1 MTMDRV
7 SKNIKSLRKRMG
19 ETQEDLAYSIGLD
32 SKSAVA
38 NWESGNNSP
47 SQENLKR
54 IAARYR
60 VTVDQLLEDD
70 LSTGFSLLNYL
81 NNVAEDRGS
90 DLLHSIVCLFPIV
103 TIKEEDDLYPKLIE
117 IKASHRH
124 FLECIENEDENSYIY
139 FEKALLAYGELIK
152 QSDCIS
158 ATANGLSLFL
168 LLIIMIKS
176 YKYFEGVFDFFEIK
190 NKIRR
195 KKEIK
200 RFLLEDLLSKSKDFP
215 DKLRSMVYEDYYK
228 DIMEEIRVLKGD
240 ERLFQLGDYYHCL
253 IYIFDIVD
261 NELSTEINQQIGL
274 ALLSDLS
281 LMKNKFIKRI
291 ENYFIKVGKV
301 Q

>member
-1 MTMDRV
+1 MDRL

-281 LMKNKFIKRI
+281 LMKNKFVKRI

>member
-1 MTMDRV
+1 MDRL

>member
-1 MTMDRV
+1 MNRL
-7 SKNIKSLRKRMG
+7 SQNIKSLRKRMG

-38 NWESGNNSP
+38 NWESGNNRPSP
-47 SQENLKR
+47 ESLKK

-81 NNVAEDRGS
+81 NNAVEDKGS
-90 DLLHSIVCLFPIV
+90 DLVHSFIYLFPIV
-103 TIKEEDDLYPKLIE
+103 TIKEDDDLYPKLKDTKDI
-117 IKASHRH
+117 HRH
-124 FLECIENEDENSYIY
+124 FFECVKNQDDESCIY
-139 FEKALLAYGELIK
+139 LEKAILDYTELIK
-152 QSDCIS
+152 QSGCIS
-158 ATANGLSLFL
+158 AIANILSLWLFGMITLRNYINFEEIFDLFL
-168 LLIIMIKS
+168 
-176 YKYFEGVFDFFEIK
+176 IK
-190 NKIRR
+190 NKT
-195 KKEIK
+195 
-200 RFLLEDLLSKSKDFP
+200 
-215 DKLRSMVYEDYYK
+215 SMVYEDYYK

-261 NELSTEINQQIGL
+261 NDLSTEINQQIGL
-274 ALLSDLS
+274 VLLSDLS
-281 LMKNKFIKRI
+281 LMKNKFVKRI

>member
-1 MTMDRV
+1 MNRL
-7 SKNIKSLRKRMG
+7 SQNIKSLRKRMG

-38 NWESGNNSP
+38 NWESGNNRPSP
-47 SQENLKR
+47 ESLKK

-70 LSTGFSLLNYL
+70 LSTEFSLLNYL
-81 NNVAEDRGS
+81 NSAVEVRSS
-90 DLLHSIVCLFPIV
+90 DLAHSFICLFPIV
-103 TIKEEDDLYPKLIE
+103 TIKEDDDLYPKLKD
-117 IKASHRH
+117 IKDIHRH
-124 FLECIENEDENSYIY
+124 FFECVKNQDDESCIY
-139 FEKALLAYGELIK
+139 LKKAILDYTELIK
-152 QSDCIS
+152 QSGCIS
-158 ATANGLSLFL
+158 AIANILGLWLFV
-168 LLIIMIKS
+168 MITLRD
-176 YKYFEGVFDFFEIK
+176 YIDFEGMFDLFEIR
-190 NKIRR
+190 NKTKR

-200 RFLLEDLLSKSKDFP
+200 RFISEDLLGKNISFSDNMITI
-215 DKLRSMVYEDYYK
+215 DWGDYYK
-228 DIMEEIRVLKGD
+228 DIMEEIKVLKGD
-240 ERLFQLGDYYHCL
+240 KRLFQLGDYYHCL

>member
-1 MTMDRV
+1 MDRL

-195 KKEIK
+195 KKEEGNTTFSFG
-200 RFLLEDLLSKSKDFP
+200 RF
-215 DKLRSMVYEDYYK
+215 
-228 DIMEEIRVLKGD
+228 
-240 ERLFQLGDYYHCL
+240 
-253 IYIFDIVD
+253 
-261 NELSTEINQQIGL
+261 
-274 ALLSDLS
+274 
-281 LMKNKFIKRI
+281 I
-291 ENYFIKVGKV
+291 E
-301 Q
+301 